1 MSEIK
6 HHKVFY
12 CSECE
17 EVDIEYPNYPPLDMC
32 EECNVKLEQIGWVEC
47 DDCPTKDKDQK

>member
-32 EECNVKLEQIGWVEC
+32 DECNVKLEQIGWVEC
-47 DDCPTKDKDQK
+47 DDCPVKDKDQK